1 MIGGFDEV
9 PLHLA
14 CKNENMNP
22 EIIQVLL
29 DFWPESIR
37 QQDQS
42 GNRPIHTLCESGNL
56 DDGKAT
62 RDILQL
68 LLKMDPQSARETNG
82 DGELPIHYAACYKSL
97 EFCRILLDSF
107 PESVKIEDGCNCL
120 PFHHACTSGSLDTV
134 KHLFTL
140 YPESINVADWRGHL
154 PIHLVARYNGTRKV
168 EIIRFLLAQH
178 PDSASTA
185 TTSEDRSLPLHLT
198 CDINFWSHTDLKSTL
213 KVNLGTAKLLFDAY
227 PEAICTNNGDGR
239 SPLEIASVERR
250 HCGNN
255 RRLVKL

>member
-1 MIGGFDEV
+1 MV
-9 PLHLA
+9 
-14 CKNENMNP
+14 
-22 EIIQVLL
+22 V
-29 DFWPESIR
+29 
-37 QQDQS
+37 
-42 GNRPIHTLCESGNL
+42 
-56 DDGKAT
+56 
-62 RDILQL
+62 
-68 LLKMDPQSARETNG
+68 
-82 DGELPIHYAACYKSL
+82 
-97 EFCRILLDSF
+97 
-107 PESVKIEDGCNCL
+107 CL

-227 PEAICTNNGDGR
+227 PEAICTNNGNGR
-239 SPLEIASVERR
+239 SPLEIASVDRR

-255 RRLVKL
+255 RGLVNFLEAQLKHVRQAQDTSAMTTLDDNGRLPLHIALHDKACLGAIKLLTRGNPSALRVADNQGSFPLHIACEFCTLIL